1 MLSSE
6 PLPIPEFAGHSPTT
20 LKFSLRVCW
29 QERRHGFVSH
39 LDLIRLFDR
48 AVRRA
53 ALPVSFTGGFHPGPR
68 ISIAQALP
76 LGVTSC
82 GEIMD
87 FEPAGR
93 YRDFPATA
101 KQSVAGRY
109 TDLQCGRC

>member
-1 MLSSE
+1 MAL
-6 PLPIPEFAGHSPTT
+6 
-20 LKFSLRVCW
+20 
-29 QERRHGFVSH
+29 VSH

-53 ALPVSFTGGFHPGPR
+53 AGFLHRWISSWSPYFYCPGTA
-68 ISIAQALP
+68 S
-76 LGVTSC
+76 GVTSC

-87 FEPAGR
+87 FEVDQGR

-109 TDLQCGRC
+109 TDLQCGKC